1 MAATNETTSPERNR
15 GWYQDDLVDVNEPMR
30 KLLENYSKVP
40 SSEVVRHV
48 NNIVSIRYIDT

>member
-48 NNIVSIRYIDT
+48 NNIVSIR